1 LTVARQPGL
10 RAPVPLTAAHAN
22 EGLRGLTIKDVNK
35 TFSVTRTSTLSALS
49 GINMAIAPGSV
60 VAVLGPSG
68 CGKTTL
74 LEIVCG
80 LQLPDAGGKI
90 ELGGLDVTGRR
101 GHFAYMPQRDAL
113 LPWRTALDN
122 AVLGLELK
130 GIVRKEARSQAQ
142 ELFRIFNLAEFTH
155 YYPKQ
160 LSIGMRQRVALLRTF
175 LFPSTFMLLDEP
187 FASLDAIT
195 RMNVHLWLLE
205 MWERLERTVM
215 LVTHDI
221 DEAIFL
227 ADRVIVLSTHPG
239 AIVLDIEVPLRRPRT
254 LEATTTEAF
263 LGAKRRLLDA
273 LGQQVRAF
281 LPTD

>member
-1 LTVARQPGL
+1 MLARRTNPRPPSVRVA
-10 RAPVPLTAAHAN
+10 TDAA
-22 EGLRGLTIKDVNK
+22 ETLRGLTVTDVKK
-35 TFSVTRTSTLSALS
+35 TFAVTRSSTLHVLS
-49 GINMAIAPGSV
+49 GIDLTIEPGSV
-60 VAVLGPSG
+60 VAVVGPSG

-80 LQLPDAGGKI
+80 LQLPDAGGKV
-90 ELGGLDVTGRR
+90 ELGGLDVTGQR

-113 LPWRTALDN
+113 LPWRTALSN
-122 AVLGLELK
+122 ATLGLELK
-130 GIVRKEARSQAQ
+130 GVSRKEAHSRAQ
-142 ELFRIFNLAEFTH
+142 ELFRVFNLAEFSH

-195 RMNVHLWLLE
+195 RMNVHLWLME
-205 MWERLERTVM
+205 MWKRLERTVM
-215 LVTHDI
+215 IVTHDI

-227 ADRVIVLSTHPG
+227 ADRIIVLSTHPG
-239 AIVLDIEVPLRRPRT
+239 AIVLEVEVPLRRPRT

-263 LGAKRRLLDA
+263 LDAKRTLLEA
-273 LGQQVRAF
+273 LAQQVRAF
-281 LPTD
+281 LPAD